1 MRYMICRYFLP
12 LYGCL
17 SAFLMGSFWLTL
29 LRLRPSKCTA
39 FYWLLVSPLSHF
51 CHLLKFWGSY
61 QSFTSTFQVL
71 WELSELDIAPPAAC
85 ALCPCTSGLPSA
97 DRHLLGPVIPWAFSQ
112 KALFPVLNFTIPSP
126 LLLLPSTFHILTRWH
141 SFFGL
146 LWDPRS
152 IFSEFLLPSP
162 AWTSWEVALNWL
174 YQYHSSLIPSSMSPA
189 QNIPPP

>member
-1 MRYMICRYFLP
+1 MYCLLLAPSLSTQSLLSFIKVLGILSVFHQHLP
-12 LYGCL
+12 GP
-17 SAFLMGSFWLTL
+17 
-29 LRLRPSKCTA
+29 LRAQWAGHC
-39 FYWLLVSPLSHF
+39 
-51 CHLLKFWGSY
+51 
-61 QSFTSTFQVL
+61 
-71 WELSELDIAPPAAC
+71 PPPTAC

-112 KALFPVLNFTIPSP
+112 KALFSVLNFTIPSP